1 MLPIIENNFDS
12 LMLFLAESKYD
23 RMFLL
28 ADENTKT
35 YCYPLLQGLLPD
47 AIVIEI
53 KAGEKNKQLDTCNY
67 VWQQLSEHHASR
79 HSLLI
84 NLGGGMVSD
93 LGGFVAATYKRGI
106 DFVNIPTSL
115 LAMVDASIGG
125 KTGIDFKGIKNMIG
139 VIALPKLVYVHPIFL
154 QTLTPRHILSGYAEM
169 LKHGMIADPSYFSE
183 LLQNKVSDMKDW
195 ALLIQKSIEIKNSIV
210 EQDPLEKGIRKSLN
224 FGHTIGHALESYFLE
239 DEENAFLHG
248 EAIAW
253 GMVLES
259 MLSMDLLGMKESDY
273 KQLLQFVENN
283 YRPIKLLASEY
294 ETLIAFMNH
303 DKKNIDG
310 KIAFVLLKDIA
321 EVQLDVFCTKQQ
333 IQKAFRIINTSH
345 H

>member
-1 MLPIIENNFDS
+1 
-12 LMLFLAESKYD
+12 
-23 RMFLL
+23 
-28 ADENTKT
+28 
-35 YCYPLLQGLLPD
+35 
-47 AIVIEI
+47 
-53 KAGEKNKQLDTCNY
+53 
-67 VWQQLSEHHASR
+67 
-79 HSLLI
+79 
-84 NLGGGMVSD
+84 
-93 LGGFVAATYKRGI
+93 
-106 DFVNIPTSL
+106 
-115 LAMVDASIGG
+115 MVDASIGG

-139 VIALPKLVYVHPIFL
+139 VIALPKLVFVHPIFL

-169 LKHGMIADPSYFSE
+169 LKHGMISDRSYFSE

-294 ETLIAFMNH
+294 EKLIAFMNH

-333 IQKAFRIINTSH
+333 IQKVFSIINTSH